1 MLQKRKALI
10 VFLLVSLFGS
20 ALSFYGCGDSS
31 NSSSSISNVTIKG
44 ATQ

>member
-1 MLQKRKALI
+1 MLQKRKTFM
-10 VFLLVSLFGS
+10 VFILVSLFGG
-20 ALSFYGCGDSS
+20 ALSFYGCGDAS